1 MELKPF
7 IKKKTEETP
16 AIIFN
21 PGKNVFQLVATSWP
35 ENALGFYTPIMNWLR
50 EYFKSPNDTTVFEF
64 RLDYFNTSSAKQIA
78 KLLALLKECSLK
90 FDIKIRWFFDV
101 EDVDMKNAG
110 KRYGTL
116 LNMEFELIEKTKKD
130 TVTLK

>member
-1 MELKPF
+1 MEPF

-21 PGKNVFQLVATSWP
+21 PSKGVFQLVATSWP
-35 ENALGFYTPIMNWLR
+35 ENALGFYTPIMDWLR
-50 EYFKSPNDTTVFEF
+50 EYFKEPNQFTIFEF

-78 KLLALLKECSLK
+78 KLLTLLKEHSEK
-90 FDIKIRWFFDV
+90 HQVTIKWFYDE

-110 KRYGTL
+110 RRYGAL
-116 LNMEFELIEKTKKD
+116 LNMSFDIQQKRKFL
-130 TVTLK
+130 